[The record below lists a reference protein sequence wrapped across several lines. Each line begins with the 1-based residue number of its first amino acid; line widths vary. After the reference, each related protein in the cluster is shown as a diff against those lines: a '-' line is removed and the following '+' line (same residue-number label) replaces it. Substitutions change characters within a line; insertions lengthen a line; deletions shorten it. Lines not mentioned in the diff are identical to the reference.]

1 VPHLAVPRRLLIVA
15 LVALVSVGSTVGRGQ
30 ESNTK
35 SAQTSVDVWLALVD
49 AERYGDSWDTAASI
63 FRAALPRD
71 AWLTAVQN
79 ARMPLGR
86 LKSRA
91 PNGAPSTAKPPRAPE
106 GEYLVFQFSTVFEQ
120 RAAGETVTAF
130 KEPDGSWRVTGY
142 FVK

>member
-1 VPHLAVPRRLLIVA
+1 EDMLFRPLPFLPSRRHRWLATFDWSLSRVPHLAVPRRLLIVA

-35 SAQTSVDVWLALVD
+35 SAQTSVDAWLALVD

-79 ARMPLGR
+79 PRIHWAG
-86 LKSRA
+86 LKR
-91 PNGAPSTAKPPRAPE
+91 G
-106 GEYLVFQFSTVFEQ
+106 
-120 RAAGETVTAF
+120 
-130 KEPDGSWRVTGY
+130 
-142 FVK
+142 